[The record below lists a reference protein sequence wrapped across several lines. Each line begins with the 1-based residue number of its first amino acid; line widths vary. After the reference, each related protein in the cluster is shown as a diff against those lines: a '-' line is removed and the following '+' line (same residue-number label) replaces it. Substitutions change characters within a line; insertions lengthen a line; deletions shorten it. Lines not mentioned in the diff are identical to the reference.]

1 MSDSKPARYH
11 PLVVTLHWLIALL
24 VFAAL
29 TAGFFVKGLPNEP
42 AKWAPLG
49 IHMRIGQIILFLMIV
64 RLITRF
70 ATKRPAPA
78 DTGNKLL
85 NMAAG
90 LVHALLYVG
99 VIAMAVAGMGTAAQA
114 GLNQPDASLPEDF
127 FAFPARYGH
136 GYLAIFLLVLIAGHV
151 VAWAFHQFIKK
162 DNLFSRTWFGKR

>member
-1 MSDSKPARYH
+1 MSNSTPARYH
-11 PLVVTLHWLIALL
+11 PLLVALHWLIAIL

-29 TAGFFVKGLPNEP
+29 AAGFFVKGLPNEP
-42 AKWAPLG
+42 AKWVPLG
-49 IHMRIGQIILFLMIV
+49 MHMKIGQAILFLMIT
-64 RLITRF
+64 RLIIHF
-70 ATKRPAPA
+70 VTKRPAPA

-114 GLNQPDASLPEDF
+114 GLNRPGASLPEDF

-136 GYLAIFLLVLIAGHV
+136 GYLAIFLLVLIAVHV
-151 VAWAFHQFIKK
+151 GAWAYHQFFKK
-162 DNLFSRTWFGKR
+162 DNLFARMWFGKR